1 MCRGLIL
8 EFCVDEDCLL
18 LYVERIWLPQDDM
31 TVDVDIRGKWQ
42 IFVWSLECC
51 FIADEENCCR
61 EMLVGDTPEAQKPWF
76 MI

>member
-1 MCRGLIL
+1 M
-8 EFCVDEDCLL
+8 LL
-18 LYVERIWLPQDDM
+18 MLERIWLPQDDM

-61 EMLVGDTPEAQKPWF
+61 EMLVGTADSQMLFSARG
-76 MI
+76 I